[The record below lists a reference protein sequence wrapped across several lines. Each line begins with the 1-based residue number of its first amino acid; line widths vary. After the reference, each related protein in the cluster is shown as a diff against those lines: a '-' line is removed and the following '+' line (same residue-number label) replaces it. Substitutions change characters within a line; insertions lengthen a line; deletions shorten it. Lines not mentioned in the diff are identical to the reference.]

1 MYISG
6 VKIRNYRS
14 LKAVDLNFHEGKNVI
29 VGKNNSGKSNIIKA
43 IDLVVGEKYPTYQTF
58 DMNDFYAEKN
68 DESELSHSSSF
79 TIILELKHGFSDE
92 LSYCEEELLG
102 YTRSIPFF
110 THRHVPII
118 NPGTNDINDVFLYYD
133 GKYVKGAPNYIQND
147 WCTAS
152 NMSKML
158 SDKANTISIYLHVV
172 REGHEFIRY
181 FGIILQKGPICHFIY
196 AINNNLRNCLLT
208 SVIIPAIRS
217 PYSNLKI
224 NNYSWYSKLLKE
236 RWHTGSQDAQKE
248 LLALNDQV
256 KLEANNLF
264 APVMND
270 ISDLISKTINAKSVN
285 FRLLNNN
292 SADMYKT
299 ASIYV
304 DDGFETEL
312 EHKGTGTQS
321 VVIISLFAHY
331 CKSMHK
337 SGSLLAIE
345 EPECYLHPHARRA
358 LSSSFDYFIRDDK
371 SDKPNNQIIL
381 TTHSPDF
388 LRNTPME
395 NIQIIRKNSQ
405 TGESYVVS
413 IPKDDSSISGYK
425 QKIEKIIN
433 LKHAEM
439 LFADCVILVEGG
451 EEHLIPLIA
460 DLEKKEGQP
469 ENPLDKYNISVV
481 NVGGKSNFIVYI
493 KLLEKL
499 GINYYVIADF
509 DYLYAGKDILKLKP
523 ETEILKLDVPIS
535 ESNVKPRNKLLE
547 SVRDSITELS
557 SEPDKTKIRERITD
571 PSSYDGQNLFKA
583 IDMACINNE
592 VGPGLIDVWEFLK
605 GKYTKPKINLSI
617 ILESENEVLIHFVET
632 ILKALNENEHLYILR
647 KGELEDYYTQ
657 EGLKIPGGKEIKAI
671 GIADEVYMNWA
682 KGNTIEK
689 YLDITEYRTI
699 IQRAIRDCQ
708 ISSS

>member
-6 VKIRNYRS
+6 VCIRNYRS
-14 LKAVDLNFHEGKNVI
+14 LKAIDLTFHEGKNVI

-58 DMNDFYAEKN
+58 DINDFYAEMNNGGK
-68 DESELSHSSSF
+68 LSYSSSF
-79 TIILELKHGFSDE
+79 TIILELKHGSSDE
-92 LSYCEEELLG
+92 LSYCEDELLG
-102 YTRSIPFF
+102 YTKKIPYF
-110 THRHVPII
+110 TYTNVPII
-118 NPGTNDINDVFLYYD
+118 NPKTNDINDDFLYYD
-133 GKYVKGAPNYIQND
+133 GKYVKGAPHYKQTD
-147 WCTAS
+147 WCTS
-152 NMSKML
+152 TDMSIML
-158 SDKANTISIYLHVV
+158 NDIHRKIFVFLHVV
-172 REGHEFIRY
+172 REGHEFVKY
-181 FGIILQKGPICHFIY
+181 FGIILEKGAVCQFIY
-196 AINNNLRNCLLT
+196 GINNNLRNCLLT

-236 RWHTGSQDAQKE
+236 RWHTGSQNVQRE
-248 LLALNDQV
+248 LVELNDRV

-270 ISDLISKTINAKSVN
+270 ISELISNTINAKSVN

-395 NIQIIRKNSQ
+395 NIQIIRKNSK

-413 IPKDDSSISGYK
+413 IPKDDPSISAYK

-451 EEHLIPLIA
+451 EEHLISLIA

-481 NVGGKSNFIVYI
+481 NVGGKSNFTVYI
-493 KLLEKL
+493 NLLGKL

-523 ETEILKLDVPIS
+523 EMEILKLDSSIPDVDLKTRK
-535 ESNVKPRNKLLE
+535 ELLE
-547 SVRDSITELS
+547 FVRECINTLS

-571 PSSYDGQNLFKA
+571 PSSYDGQYVFNA
-583 IDMACINNE
+583 IETTCLNNE
-592 VGPGLIDVWEFLK
+592 VTLELKAVWEFLK
-605 GKYTKPKINLSI
+605 GKYTKPKINLSL
-617 ILESENEVLIHFVET
+617 ILESDNKALIHSVET
-632 ILKALNENEHLYILR
+632 ILRALYQNEHLYILK
-647 KGELEDYYTQ
+647 KGELEDYYTE
-657 EGLKIPGGKEIKAI
+657 EGKKIPGGKEIKAI

-682 KGNTIEK
+682 EGNTIEK
-689 YLDITEYRTI
+689 YLDISEYRAI
-699 IQRAIRDCQ
+699 VQRAISDCQ
-708 ISSS
+708 TSSS